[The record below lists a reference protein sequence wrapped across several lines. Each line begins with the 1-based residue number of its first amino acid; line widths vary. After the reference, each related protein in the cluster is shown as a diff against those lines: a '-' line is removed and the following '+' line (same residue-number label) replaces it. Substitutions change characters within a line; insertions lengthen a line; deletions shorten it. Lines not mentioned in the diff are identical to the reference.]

1 MTKKKNLNVE
11 SDRTTKLLRDLIII
25 QLGLAGVGQKEI
37 RTIVGGDMNEINR
50 IVKMLR
56 PKSNQTQKADK

>member
-1 MTKKKNLNVE
+1 MANAKSLKGE
-11 SDRTTKLLRDLIII
+11 SDRTAKLLRDLIII
-25 QLGLAGVGQKEI
+25 QLGLAGVRQKEI

-56 PKSNQTQKADK
+56 PKSNQSQKMKK

>member
-1 MTKKKNLNVE
+1 MAKTKSVSSE
-11 SDRTTKLLRDLIII
+11 SDKTTKLLRDLIVI

-50 IVKMLR
+50 IVKMVR
-56 PKSNQTQKADK
+56 PKPNQSQKTKK